1 MVLDLAD
8 IMLLRVDVGV
18 VAAREQRSRQIILT
32 RSRIGSWSVIRRSI
46 SLRGGPRVIALS
58 SSGVALWGFWSL
70 GFLFFSSID
79 ADVMHY

>member
-1 MVLDLAD
+1 MEVDLPD

-18 VAAREQRSRQIILT
+18 VAVREQRSRQIILT
-32 RSRIGSWSVIRRSI
+32 RSRVRSWSCIRRSI
-46 SLRGGPRVIALS
+46 SLRGGVIALS